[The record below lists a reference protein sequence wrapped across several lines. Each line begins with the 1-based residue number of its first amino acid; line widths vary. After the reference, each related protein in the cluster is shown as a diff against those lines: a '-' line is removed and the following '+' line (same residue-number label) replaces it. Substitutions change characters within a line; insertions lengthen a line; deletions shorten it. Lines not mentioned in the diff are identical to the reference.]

1 VAYLSPEVRTGAV
14 VGSGTVV
21 LAAADARTVRANLE
35 GTQTIRAGATH
46 VLSGLA
52 PGQPYNAWILH
63 RVTSSTG
70 EFFYRGLI
78 VEPIS

>member
-1 VAYLSPEVRTGAV
+1 MAYLSPEVRTGPV

-21 LAAADARTVRANLE
+21 LLAADSRTVRANLE
-35 GTQTIRAGATH
+35 GVQTIRAGASQ

-52 PGQPYNAWILH
+52 PGQVYNAWILH

-78 VEPIS
+78 VEPVS